1 MKPGHLVQL
10 EFDGQPG
17 GTGFGRLRAALPPM
31 TVQVVDPVRLNTAA
45 DSFTDMRLRTN
56 RLLETLAIPAGTPV
70 AIQADCTGMS
80 IALAA
85 ATRLGEAGHDVRPL
99 QLFNPEAVSYEHLE
113 AAFSE
118 LAERL
123 GAPSDEARR
132 QVRDAV
138 DGGRDAAGTLQ
149 AMRAALLGYGT
160 VFAERLGVPADVAG
174 TFSLELINRYCA
186 WLNFLLSS
194 IGQDQHAVPSVRVY
208 LTRPCPAVEYLR
220 TRAAELAVKVFADA
234 GHALDCPEML
244 TSVAADLEGSC

>member
-1 MKPGHLVQL
+1 MKPAHLIQL

-17 GTGFGRLRAALPPM
+17 GAGFGRLRAALPSM

-45 DSFTDMRLRTN
+45 DSFTGMRLRTE
-56 RLLETLAIPAGTPV
+56 RLLETLEIPAGTSV

-80 IALAA
+80 VALAA

-123 GAPSDEARR
+123 GAPSGEARR
-132 QVRDAV
+132 QVRGAV
-138 DGGRDAAGTLQ
+138 DGNRDAAATLQ
-149 AMRAALLGYGT
+149 AMRAALLEYGT
-160 VFAERLGVPADVAG
+160 AFAERLGVPADVAG
-174 TFSLELINRYCA
+174 TFSLELVDRYCA

-194 IGQDQHAVPSVRVY
+194 TGADHYAVPSVRVY

-220 TRAAELAVKVFADA
+220 TRAAEMDIRVFADA
-234 GHALDCPEML
+234 DDALSCPGL
-244 TSVAADLEGSC
+244 LASVAADLGGSC